1 MAVQMLRTSWSP
13 SSQGILIESMRPSSK
28 IKTVC
33 RQSRERVV
41 DELVD
46 ILVDEDLGVDELEKD
61 GGRACRVGRL
71 AINEVASSSGE
82 FERRERSLHGL
93 SSKSWRA

>member
-1 MAVQMLRTSWSP
+1 MLLTSWSP

-33 RQSRERVV
+33 HQSRERVV

-46 ILVDEDLGVDELEKD
+46 ILVDEDLGVEELEKD
-61 GGRACRVGRL
+61 DGRACRIGRL

-82 FERRERSLHGL
+82 IERRERSLHGL

>member
-1 MAVQMLRTSWSP
+1 
-13 SSQGILIESMRPSSK
+13 MRPSSK

-33 RQSRERVV
+33 HQSRERVV

-46 ILVDEDLGVDELEKD
+46 ILVDEDLGVEELEKD
-61 GGRACRVGRL
+61 DGRACRIGRL

-82 FERRERSLHGL
+82 IERRERSLHGL

>member
-1 MAVQMLRTSWSP
+1 
-13 SSQGILIESMRPSSK
+13 MRPSSK

-33 RQSRERVV
+33 HQSRERVV

-46 ILVDEDLGVDELEKD
+46 ILVDEDLGVDELERD
-61 GGRACRVGRL
+61 GGRACRIGRL
-71 AINEVASSSGE
+71 AISEIASSTGE
-82 FERRERSLHGL
+82 FEQRERSLHGL